1 MLPLF
6 PLPFP
11 FFPLPLRLLFPVPLL
26 TAPVSIGAAPP
37 LKFVATLDDAL
48 VDAGR
53 LLKLYRE
60 REDQRLREALQEGLE
75 SGDPIPAEAF
85 IEGFYARNPHL
96 KV

>member
-1 MLPLF
+1 MNDASKVPDQ
-6 PLPFP
+6 
-11 FFPLPLRLLFPVPLL
+11 LREEASELVR
-26 TAPVSIGAAPP
+26 AGAY
-37 LKFVATLDDAL
+37 ATLDDAL